1 VRSLRF
7 RITAV
12 ATVVVAVV
20 LAFTAIVVVVAQQR
34 ALTDNLDDRLRRRAD
49 DVSALVESGST
60 PEVLAVDGDPDD
72 SLAQLVTVSGE
83 VVAASPNVAGEPPVA
98 NPSGDARER
107 LQTVD
112 RLPIDS
118 DEFRLLTR
126 HFDTNEA
133 SYALFVAAALD
144 DVTENIAELGLV
156 LAVVLA
162 VVLVIVAA
170 LIWIVVGRA
179 LRPVEGIRAEVERI
193 TGSEL
198 DRRVP
203 EPAGDD
209 EIGRLARTMNA
220 MLGRVEDAHVRQ
232 EQFVAD
238 ASHEL
243 RSPLTNIR
251 SELEVDLAHAGT
263 ADLLATHHSVLDETV
278 RLQRLVD
285 DLLYLARSDAGELPT
300 RSEAVDLDE
309 IVLRESMTI
318 RARGRV
324 MVDTAR
330 VSGAQVTGDRDQLTR
345 AVRNVL
351 DNAERHASSRISVSL
366 REIDHHAELTVT
378 DDGPG
383 IPDDQADRIFERFT
397 RIDDARDRGHG
408 GTGLG
413 LAITHDILTRHR
425 GAISSSRSSSGGAE
439 FRIRLPTSTGDATT
453 TSTNDE
459 SR

>member
-1 VRSLRF
+1 MARSLRF

-20 LAFTAIVVVVAQQR
+20 LAVTAIVVVVAQQR

-49 DVSALVESGST
+49 DVAALVESGAT
-60 PEVLAVDGDPDD
+60 PEVLAVDGDADD
-72 SLAQLVTVSGE
+72 SLAQLVTASGE
-83 VVAASPNVAGEPPVA
+83 VVAASPNVAGEPPLA
-98 NPSGDARER
+98 STAGDARER

-112 RLPIDS
+112 GLPIDTG
-118 DEFRLLTR
+118 EFRLLTR

-133 SYALFVAAALD
+133 SYVLFVASALD
-144 DVTENIAELGLV
+144 DVTETVAELSLV

-162 VVLVIVAA
+162 MVLLVVAA

-179 LRPVEGIRAEVERI
+179 LRPVEGIRSEVERI

-203 EPAGDD
+203 EPPTDD

-220 MLGRVEDAHVRQ
+220 MLGRVEDAHRRQ

-263 ADLLATHHSVLDETV
+263 ADLVATHRSVLDETV

-324 MVDTAR
+324 EVDTGR

-351 DNAERHASSRISVSL
+351 DNAERHAASRVTVSL
-366 REIDHHAELTVT
+366 GEIDHHAELTVT

-383 IPDDQADRIFERFT
+383 IPEDQADRIFERFT

-413 LAITHDILTRHR
+413 LAITHDIVVRHR
-425 GAISSSRSSSGGAE
+425 GAISTARAPNGGAE
-439 FRIRLPTSTGDATT
+439 LVIRLPT
-453 TSTNDE
+453 
-459 SR
+459 R